1 MFGEDTTS
9 VLTAWMLSYLG
20 TSKATMSYAARHG
33 VWRERDKEKGSQ
45 ADPGAFQDCG
55 VGRKEATMKEAGDD
69 TCC

>member
-45 ADPGAFQDCG
+45 ADPGAF
-55 VGRKEATMKEAGDD
+55 
-69 TCC
+69 